1 MTIDRRVD
9 KSAARIVRLL
19 LDLQIGQ
26 AWDPI
31 QLAQE
36 LGVSRR
42 TIFRDIATL
51 RRAGVPIHFDVQ
63 QNSYRLPQPNAKRA
77 RGLSAQEIGVLA
89 IAAHTSP
96 LNAVD
101 RLRKLINDGIA
112 KLTTGL
118 SDQNRA
124 QMESLFA
131 MFVEPLSA
139 PRNGEVADFSMSML
153 DAFANRETLK
163 PI

>member
-1 MTIDRRVD
+1 MTSDRRID
-9 KSAARIVRLL
+9 KSAERIVRLL

-51 RRAGVPIHFDVQ
+51 RRAGVPIQFDVQ
-63 QNSYRLPQPNAKRA
+63 QNTYRLRQPNAKWP
-77 RGLSAQEIGVLA
+77 RGLSAQEIGILA
-89 IAAHTSP
+89 IAARSSS
-96 LNAVD
+96 LNAVEG
-101 RLRKLINDGIA
+101 LRKLIYEGIA
-112 KLTTGL
+112 KLTAGL

-131 MFVEPLSA
+131 TWVDPLPA
-139 PRNGEVADFSMSML
+139 PRNGQAPDFLTAIL
-153 DAFANRETLK
+153 DAFAAGKRSD
-163 PI
+163 

>member
-89 IAAHTSP
+89 IAAHFAAKRCRQTSKTDQRR
-96 LNAVD
+96 D
-101 RLRKLINDGIA
+101 REIDGRPV
-112 KLTTGL
+112 GSESR
-118 SDQNRA
+118 SDGV
-124 QMESLFA
+124 
-131 MFVEPLSA
+131 FV
-139 PRNGEVADFSMSML
+139 RNV
-153 DAFANRETLK
+153 R
-163 PI
+163 